1 MAIES
6 AAQTLLHNAVACG
19 QQHRDLRMRQRSGQR
34 QGVCLH
40 RARPGNEYRR
50 DSPQWHGRYR
60 RGLCMVGFRRRRIAS
75 MGSPLGEARGKALVA
90 RRDAVADPAQPLML
104 DTLGGRQDEAEIRRH
119 QA

>member
-6 AAQTLLHNAVACG
+6 AAQTLSHNAVACG

-60 RGLCMVGFRRRRIAS
+60 RGLCMMGFRRRRIAS
-75 MGSPLGEARGKALVA
+75 MGARWVRQEV
-90 RRDAVADPAQPLML
+90 RRWCPAE
-104 DTLGGRQDEAEIRRH
+104 TLLQTRRSH
-119 QA
+119 

>member
-1 MAIES
+1 M
-6 AAQTLLHNAVACG
+6 
-19 QQHRDLRMRQRSGQR
+19 
-34 QGVCLH
+34 
-40 RARPGNEYRR
+40 
-50 DSPQWHGRYR
+50 
-60 RGLCMVGFRRRRIAS
+60 GFRRRRIAS